1 MNAGTKTVR
10 RLASQPNRP
19 ASDSI
24 CSSCLFRLSNTPS
37 QIRTAATAAAAA
49 PSQTTSTPPSAPDA
63 ATNPILHP
71 AYQVRASVVLSRPP
85 LLTRELHPFE
95 KAFYLYQRRLN
106 ERLALP
112 FTRYFY
118 YKKGTP
124 ADVEWK
130 RKIKQRLTP
139 ARDIGVYN
147 AYGREGWNDEVL
159 VGDQTAEPEVQV
171 EALIRDLEHK
181 GEEEGEKKETESNEM
196 AVQRP
201 LSRVTGADKSNDER
215 SLDRQMER
223 SLYLLVQNAAG
234 KWRFPE
240 DTLQG
245 REGLHQAAERVIV
258 QAGGINMNTWV
269 VGNAPIGHYQWNFE
283 KAIENV
289 EKSRQEQGEKVFFM
303 KARIM
308 AGQANLEKNTF
319 GDKDFKWL
327 SKEEIEK
334 FVTRGYWSSI
344 KNMLSER

>member
-1 MNAGTKTVR
+1 M
-10 RLASQPNRP
+10 
-19 ASDSI
+19 
-24 CSSCLFRLSNTPS
+24 
-37 QIRTAATAAAAA
+37 
-49 PSQTTSTPPSAPDA
+49 
-63 ATNPILHP
+63 
-71 AYQVRASVVLSRPP
+71 
-85 LLTRELHPFE
+85 
-95 KAFYLYQRRLN
+95 
-106 ERLALP
+106 
-112 FTRYFY
+112 
-118 YKKGTP
+118 
-124 ADVEWK
+124 EWK

-245 REGLHQAAERVIV
+245 REGLHQV
-258 QAGGINMNTWV
+258 NTSIR
-269 VGNAPIGHYQWNFE
+269 GN
-283 KAIENV
+283 
-289 EKSRQEQGEKVFFM
+289 
-303 KARIM
+303 
-308 AGQANLEKNTF
+308 
-319 GDKDFKWL
+319 
-327 SKEEIEK
+327 
-334 FVTRGYWSSI
+334 
-344 KNMLSER
+344 